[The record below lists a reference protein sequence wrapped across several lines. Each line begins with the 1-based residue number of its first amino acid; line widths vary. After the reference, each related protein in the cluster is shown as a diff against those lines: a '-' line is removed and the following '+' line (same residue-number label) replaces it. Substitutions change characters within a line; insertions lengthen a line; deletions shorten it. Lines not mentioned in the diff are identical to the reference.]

1 MIQLEQLV
9 QRTTKPRTNGRM
21 PGKTLGRNCM
31 SVLSFGVSLRRNAD
45 PQISPSG
52 ELKAAMRSVVTC
64 ALQAVELLRRLS
76 HETDTNRLVVVDTH
90 IYRIRF
96 RTASRQCRTGG
107 RASAATN
114 SNLDSRPR
122 GQHHRKTSCRGCRSD
137 AGREIQL
144 LS

>member
-52 ELKAAMRSVVTC
+52 ELKAAMRSVV
-64 ALQAVELLRRLS
+64 AAVELS
-76 HETDTNRLVVVDTH
+76 TET
-90 IYRIRF
+90 
-96 RTASRQCRTGG
+96 
-107 RASAATN
+107 
-114 SNLDSRPR
+114 
-122 GQHHRKTSCRGCRSD
+122 
-137 AGREIQL
+137 
-144 LS
+144 